1 MVEVA
6 AMSEAPRPVVSVCI
20 ANYNGIG
27 LIEACIDSVREQSDA
42 PTFEIIV
49 HDDASTDGSVA
60 WLRVQPDVRLIVSDQ
75 NVGFCVSNNRMV
87 EAARGRFALL
97 LNNDATLLPDA
108 LQTLDRR
115 SEEFAHS
122 AILGMPQFD
131 AADGRLIDRGCW
143 LDWMMSPVSR
153 RGAGKPP
160 AMVIG
165 ACLWIPR
172 RIWDCVG
179 GFPEF
184 FVTNAEDVY
193 LCCAAKA
200 MGYKVD
206 VTAGSGFRHLVG
218 ARLGGGRASA
228 SGQLVLSRRRRY
240 LSERNRLLVSRI
252 FLSRWQRLLAW
263 PAHWTILLA
272 EALVMAFLARDMK
285 LLAYPYLQSQRDALR
300 MLDKADEI
308 RTRIMGG
315 EPRTRDQIGPMVLV
329 PSKLRLLLSHGL
341 PRA

>member
-1 MVEVA
+1 
-6 AMSEAPRPVVSVCI
+6 MSDATRPVVSVCI

-27 LIEACIDSVREQSDA
+27 LIEACIDSVRGQIGA
-42 PTFEIIV
+42 PAFEIIV
-49 HDDASTDGSVA
+49 HDDASTDDSVE
-60 WLRVQPDVRLIVSDQ
+60 WLRAQSDVQLIVSAQ

-87 EAARGRFALL
+87 EAALGRFVLL
-97 LNNDATLLPDA
+97 LNNDASLLPDA
-108 LQTLDRR
+108 LYTLDRR
-115 SEEFAHS
+115 SRELAHA

-143 LDWMMSPVSR
+143 LDWMMSPVGR
-153 RGAGKPP
+153 PGGGKPP

-172 RIWDCVG
+172 RIWDCIG

-184 FVTNAEDVY
+184 LVTNAEDVY

-200 MGYKVD
+200 MGYTVD
-206 VTAGSGFRHLVG
+206 VTKESGFRHRVG
-218 ARLGGGRASA
+218 ARLGGGRAGA
-228 SGQLVLSRRRRY
+228 PGQFVLSRHRRY

-252 FLSRWQRLLAW
+252 FLARWQRLLAW
-263 PAHWTILLA
+263 PAHWAILLT
-272 EALVMAFLARDMK
+272 EALVMACRARDTT

-300 MLDKADEI
+300 MLGKADEI
-308 RTRIMGG
+308 RNRLKGSG
-315 EPRTRDQIGPMVLV
+315 EGISGHIGPLVLV
-329 PSKLRLLLSHGL
+329 PSKLRLLIRHGL